1 MINKQN
7 IFIASMQC
15 KPGYNLSSNI
25 PSQVRDFLNTH
36 FNADE
41 DGTIP
46 ICEIND
52 TMLAEAQII
61 NLLDLLV
68 VAIEQHPEAAKVIP
82 AYQKFCA
89 GNDDAN
95 SAEFLSGLMAGIQQ
109 SIDASSCINRYLSGE
124 ISKDELLDI
133 INRLKVESVQEAES
147 STEEVAEQPPAEQP
161 AAEPVQESVA
171 EILGLPKPDPVLIDQ
186 AMALDQKRQID
197 GITDEVMR
205 AHNYSYSAVSAA
217 KTFNTIA
224 SEVLELC
231 QAAKATAPAVDW
243 KTLMNPANISTDVL
257 PTMCWLSGN
266 KRLPKK
272 FFETEYPKHLARC
285 EALSKQN
292 EEVVNVLYG
301 IYQHIVEQTEAA
313 KPTEAP
319 VANVS
324 PAV

>member
-41 DGTIP
+41 DGI
-46 ICEIND
+46 ICEING

-61 NLLDLLV
+61 NSLYQLV
-68 VAIEQHPEAAKVIP
+68 VALEQHPEAVEVIP
-82 AYQKFCA
+82 VYQEFCA

-95 SAEFLSGLMAGIQQ
+95 SVEFLSGLMAGIQQ

-147 STEEVAEQPPAEQP
+147 STEEVAEQPAAEQP

-171 EILGLPKPDPVLIDQ
+171 EILGLSKSDPVLIDQ
-186 AMALDQKRQID
+186 AMTLDQKRQID

-231 QAAKATAPAVDW
+231 QAAKAAAPAVDW
-243 KTLMNPANISTDVL
+243 KTLMDPANISTDVL

-285 EALSKQN
+285 EALSQQN

>member
-7 IFIASMQC
+7 IFIATMQG
-15 KPGYNLSSNI
+15 KPGYNLSSNV

-41 DGTIP
+41 DGTI
-46 ICEIND
+46 CEING
-52 TMLAEAQII
+52 TMLAEAQIV
-61 NLLDLLV
+61 NLLYQLV
-68 VAIEQHPEAAKVIP
+68 VVFEQHPEAVEVIP
-82 AYQKFCA
+82 VYQEFCT

-95 SAEFLSGLMAGIQQ
+95 SVEFLSGFMAGIQQ
-109 SIDASSCINRYLSGE
+109 SIDASSCIDRYLSGE

-147 STEEVAEQPPAEQP
+147 STEEVAEQP

-171 EILGLPKPDPVLIDQ
+171 EILGLPKSDPVLIDQ

-205 AHNYSYSAVSAA
+205 AHNYSYSAATAA

-231 QAAKATAPAVDW
+231 QAAKAAAPAVDW

>member
-7 IFIASMQC
+7 IFIATMLC
-15 KPGYNLSSNI
+15 KPGYNLSSNV
-25 PSQVRDFLNTH
+25 PSRVRDFLNAY

-41 DGTIP
+41 DGTI
-46 ICEIND
+46 CEING

-61 NLLDLLV
+61 NLLDQLV
-68 VAIEQHPEAAKVIP
+68 VAFEQHPEAAKVIP

-89 GNDDAN
+89 GNNDVN
-95 SAEFLSGLMAGIQQ
+95 SVEFLSALMEGVQQ
-109 SIDASSCINRYLSGE
+109 SIDVSSCINRYLSGK
-124 ISKDELLDI
+124 ISKAELLDI
-133 INRLKVESVQEAES
+133 INRLKVEPVQEAES
-147 STEEVAEQPPAEQP
+147 STEEASEQPVV
-161 AAEPVQESVA
+161 EPVQESVA
-171 EILGLPKPDPVLIDQ
+171 EILGLSKSDPVSINQ

-205 AHNYSYSAVSAA
+205 AHNYSYSAETAA

-224 SEVLELC
+224 EEVLELC
-231 QAAKATAPAVDW
+231 QAAKAAAPAVDW
-243 KTLMNPANISTDVL
+243 ETLMDPANISTDVL
-257 PTMCWLSGN
+257 PTMCWLSGG

-272 FFETEYPKHLARC
+272 FFILAYPKHLARC
-285 EALSKQN
+285 EALSQQN

-313 KPTEAP
+313 KPAEAP

>member
-7 IFIASMQC
+7 IFIASIQC
-15 KPGYNLSSNI
+15 KPGYNLSSNV

-36 FNADE
+36 FNVAE
-41 DGTIP
+41 DGTI
-46 ICEIND
+46 CEING

-61 NLLDLLV
+61 NSLYQLV
-68 VAIEQHPEAAKVIP
+68 VAFEQHPEAVEVIP
-82 AYQKFCA
+82 VYQEFCA
-89 GNDDAN
+89 GNNDVN
-95 SAEFLSGLMAGIQQ
+95 SVEFLSGLMEGVQQ

-147 STEEVAEQPPAEQP
+147 STEEVAEQPAAEQP

-171 EILGLPKPDPVLIDQ
+171 EILGLSKSDPVLIDQ

-205 AHNYSYSAVSAA
+205 AHNYSYSAVSAT

-231 QAAKATAPAVDW
+231 QAAKAAAPAVDW